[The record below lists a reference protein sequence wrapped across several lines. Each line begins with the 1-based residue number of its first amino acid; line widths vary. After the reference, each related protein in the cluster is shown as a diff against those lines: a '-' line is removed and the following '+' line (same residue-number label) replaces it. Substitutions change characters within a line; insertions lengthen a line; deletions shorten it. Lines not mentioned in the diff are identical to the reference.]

1 MLPTRR
7 CVMTEKDPDG
17 EPIEQ
22 ETAVPL
28 PERDAMS
35 IIGGGPQP
43 LPVVGPTA
51 PITIDPPSPD

>member
-1 MLPTRR
+1 MPEK
-7 CVMTEKDPDG
+7 EKDPDD
-17 EPIEQ
+17 ETIEQ

-51 PITIDPPSPD
+51 PITIDPPSTE